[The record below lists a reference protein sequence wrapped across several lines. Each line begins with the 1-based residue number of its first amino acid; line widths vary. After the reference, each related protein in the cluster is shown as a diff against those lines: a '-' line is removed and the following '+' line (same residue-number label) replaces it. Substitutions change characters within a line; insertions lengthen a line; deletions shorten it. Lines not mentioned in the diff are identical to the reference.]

1 MQSPSLSTS
10 EIAALNQRFE
20 TLTPQEIIRW
30 SYEQFGDDLITTSSF
45 GDPIIAHM
53 TWSTVASSAVT
64 LIDTQYLFAQ
74 TVWYANNIADNL
86 KGKLVVLTPA
96 ESVKPDDLWM
106 SDTATCCAIRK
117 VAPLEH
123 ALNSKRAW
131 VTGLRRDDSTSRANT
146 PLISHDMLRDVIKI
160 NPLAN
165 FTQIDYTDYLQA
177 HQLDEHP
184 LAGQGYSSIGC
195 WPCTQ
200 PAAIDGGARSG
211 RWAGTEKTECGLHVS
226 PEGTLIRANVEL
238 AKENA

>member
-1 MQSPSLSTS
+1 MQSSPLSTS
-10 EIAALNQRFE
+10 DIAALNQRFE

-30 SYEQFGDDLITTSSF
+30 SYEQFGDELITTSSF
-45 GDPIIAHM
+45 GDPVIAHM
-53 TWSTVASSAVT
+53 TWSTVASSSVT

-74 TVWYANNIADNL
+74 TLWYANNIADSL

-96 ESVKPDDLWM
+96 ETVKPDDLWM
-106 SDTATCCAIRK
+106 RDTATCCAIRK

-123 ALNSKRAW
+123 ALSSKKAW
-131 VTGLRRDDSTSRANT
+131 VTGLRRDDSTS
-146 PLISHDMLRDVIKI
+146 DVIKI

-165 FTQIDYTDYLQA
+165 FTQRDYTIYLQE
-177 HQLDEHP
+177 HQLEEHP

-200 PAAIDGGARSG
+200 PASVDGDARSG
-211 RWAGTEKTECGLHVS
+211 RWTGTDKTECGLHVTQD
-226 PEGTLIRANVEL
+226 GTLTRATVEL

>member
-1 MQSPSLSTS
+1 
-10 EIAALNQRFE
+10 
-20 TLTPQEIIRW
+20 
-30 SYEQFGDDLITTSSF
+30 
-45 GDPIIAHM
+45 M
-53 TWSTVASSAVT
+53 TWSTVASSSVT

-74 TVWYANNIADNL
+74 TLWYANNIADSL

-96 ESVKPDDLWM
+96 ETVKPDDLWM
-106 SDTATCCAIRK
+106 RDTATCCAIRK

-123 ALNSKRAW
+123 ALSSKKAW

-165 FTQIDYTDYLQA
+165 FTQRDYTSYLQE
-177 HQLDEHP
+177 HQLEEHP
-184 LAGQGYSSIGC
+184 LAGLGYSSIGC

-200 PAAIDGGARSG
+200 PASVDGDARSG
-211 RWAGTEKTECGLHVS
+211 RWTGTDKTECGLHVTQD
-226 PEGTLIRANVEL
+226 GTLTRATVEL

>member
-1 MQSPSLSTS
+1 MQSSSFSTS
-10 EIAALNQRFE
+10 EIASLNQRFE

-30 SYEQFGDDLITTSSF
+30 SHQQFGNDLITTSSF

-74 TVWYANNIADNL
+74 TLWYANNIAEYLN
-86 KGKLVVLTPA
+86 GELVVLSPA
-96 ESVKPDDLWM
+96 ETVQPDDLWM
-106 SDTATCCAIRK
+106 RDTATCCAIRK

-123 ALNSKRAW
+123 ALNSKKAW
-131 VTGLRRDDSTSRANT
+131 VTGLRRDDSTTRATT

-165 FTQIDYTDYLQA
+165 FTEHDYAQYLQS

-184 LAGQGYSSIGC
+184 LAGQGYTSIGC

-200 PAAIDGGARSG
+200 PASLDGDLRSG
-211 RWAGTEKTECGLHVS
+211 RWAGSDKSECGLHVAMTNS
-226 PEGTLIRANVEL
+226 QEIA
-238 AKENA
+238 

>member
-1 MQSPSLSTS
+1 MQSTQLSTS
-10 EIAALNQRFE
+10 EIAALNHQFE
-20 TLTPQEIIRW
+20 TLTPQEIIQW
-30 SYEQFGDDLITTSSF
+30 SNEQFGDELITTSSF
-45 GDPIIAHM
+45 GDPVIAHM
-53 TWSTVASSAVT
+53 TWSTVVSSSVT

-74 TVWYANNIADNL
+74 TLWYANNIADSL

-96 ESVKPDDLWM
+96 ETVKPDDLWM

-123 ALNSKRAW
+123 ALNSKKAW

-165 FTQIDYTDYLQA
+165 FTQHDYTNYLQE
-177 HQLDEHP
+177 HQLEEHP

-195 WPCTQ
+195 WPCTR
-200 PAAIDGGARSG
+200 PATVDGDARSG

-226 PEGTLIRANVEL
+226 QDGTLTRAAVEL
-238 AKENA
+238 AKETA